1 MRKQSSTV
9 STFIKLYLLLS
20 IYSVRNILRSDE
32 YQVLR
37 YNQLNLNKLNITH
50 AMNVN
55 FPAEAPSQEIKLNI
69 THAMNVN
76 FPAVA
81 PSQEIKSTFFIDFLK
96 IKSEAEFLSLKTF
109 FQR

>member
-1 MRKQSSTV
+1 MRKQSSTI

-37 YNQLNLNKLNITH
+37 YIQLNLNKLNITH

-55 FPAEAPSQEIKLNI
+55 F
-69 THAMNVN
+69 T
-76 FPAVA
+76 AVA
-81 PSQEIKSTFFIDFLK
+81 PSQEIKGTFFIDSLK
-96 IKSEAEFLSLKTF
+96 IKSEAELLLSLKTF

>member
-20 IYSVRNILRSDE
+20 IYNILRSDE

-37 YNQLNLNKLNITH
+37 YIQLNLNKLNITH

-55 FPAEAPSQEIKLNI
+55 F
-69 THAMNVN
+69 T
-76 FPAVA
+76 AVA
-81 PSQEIKSTFFIDFLK
+81 PSQEIKATFFIDSLK
-96 IKSEAEFLSLKTF
+96 IKSEAEFLLSLKTF

>member
-20 IYSVRNILRSDE
+20 ICSVRNILRSDE

-37 YNQLNLNKLNITH
+37 YIQLNLNILNITH

-55 FPAEAPSQEIKLNI
+55 FTAVAPSQEIKLNI

-76 FPAVA
+76 FTAVA
-81 PSQEIKSTFFIDFLK
+81 P
-96 IKSEAEFLSLKTF
+96 
-109 FQR
+109 

>member
-20 IYSVRNILRSDE
+20 IYNILRSDE

-37 YNQLNLNKLNITH
+37 YIQLNLNKLNITH

-55 FPAEAPSQEIKLNI
+55 F
-69 THAMNVN
+69 T
-76 FPAVA
+76 AVA
-81 PSQEIKSTFFIDFLK
+81 PSQEIKATFFIDSLK